1 MDFETV
7 AGVSL
12 LVGGIL
18 SAIITT
24 AVIIELVFYVL
35 RIIAGWKVFVKAG
48 EKGWK
53 SLIPIYNQIIQ
64 YKLTWKPIMLVPLL
78 VLTIAGGVLV
88 SLSNTVCVVI
98 GFILVLAA
106 LVIEII
112 GLHKLSKAFGHGG
125 GFTIGLIFLE
135 GLFWLILG
143 FSKSRYVGN
152 TSETK

>member
-24 AVIIELVFYVL
+24 AVIIEFVFYVL

-78 VLTIAGGVLV
+78 VLTIVGGVLV

-112 GLHKLSKAFGHGG
+112 GLHKLSKAFGHGV

-143 FSKSRYVGN
+143 FGKSQYVGN